1 MYCGTQ
7 SESQINT
14 RRILNTML
22 VSQPQVPSMTGDA
35 NGTQMPG
42 GIYQNLQHILG
53 LNIIGREQEQSRERE
68 MQKTTQNT
76 R

>member
-7 SESQINT
+7 SESQIN

-22 VSQPQVPSMTGDA
+22 VSQPQVPSMRGDA

-42 GIYQNLQHILG
+42 GVYNLQNLQYIFG
-53 LNIIGREQEQSRERE
+53 LNIKGEQEQ
-68 MQKTTQNT
+68 
-76 R
+76 

>member
-22 VSQPQVPSMTGDA
+22 VSQPQVPSMRGDA
-35 NGTQMPG
+35 NGTQMTG
-42 GIYQNLQHILG
+42 GVCNLQNLQHIFG
-53 LNIIGREQEQSRERE
+53 LDIQKEQEQ
-68 MQKTTQNT
+68 
-76 R
+76 